1 MLYFTVYAPVYESR
15 PFLLTIIRT
24 LPPSTMP
31 SRSNTSDSS
40 RTTTISAVN
49 NGTSLNNSAPDTDP
63 KQASRVWRE
72 FSGVVKRL
80 LKHEDVYSDIERAVN
95 QQHATETK
103 LKTQKESMEA
113 KFQAYTNRIHQLES
127 SKQDQLSDFESRYDK
142 WKDEKTLL
150 KSQLQS
156 VKDGV
161 VATHAREVEDV
172 KKMLRHEK
180 ERADSLSKKLEKASA
195 EAELTK
201 HELAISNDRLK
212 EWERYTAPLKDVDF
226 ESLLVNYCSMCIFLI
241 Y

>member
-1 MLYFTVYAPVYESR
+1 
-15 PFLLTIIRT
+15 
-24 LPPSTMP
+24 MP

-95 QQHATETK
+95 QQHDIEIK
-103 LKTQKESMEA
+103 LKTQKDGMEVEFRKERGTMEA
-113 KFQAYTNRIHQLES
+113 KLQARTNRIHQLES
-127 SKQDQLSDFESRYDK
+127 SKKDQLSDFESRYDK